1 MRKILFILY
10 FLFPVSLY
18 SQTII
23 DERIKLTVSPSVVQS
38 EMNIEIIKKLELF
51 LQTKNENA
59 NSNRYW
65 HKNDFETF
73 VYPYREIFWIES
85 GKLGTHFYQPTLM
98 EIIETDNP
106 FKKLVKLAY
115 IGHNTTTKENLVRI
129 IYNIVANKTDGE
141 IFFSSY
147 TDFAT
152 SSWKRYSKGSIDYVI
167 SPNKKLNKKE
177 IKSQLED
184 VEKLVSFFSTDQIS
198 ITYYSCIDAIE
209 LFNVKGFDYHS
220 SMYLSKNG
228 GLAEDGS
235 IVYSAN
241 NSEIYTHEIAHVY
254 TRTLFPFIPT
264 IIDEGIATFFGGSG
278 FNDYKWHKNELKK
291 YIEKNTLEYSYYID
305 KPYERFYINNETPVP
320 YLIGALICEYAITY
334 LGKEMFV
341 ESLRQIDKETS
352 VWELMNKW
360 GLTKENINTELNKML

>member
-1 MRKILFILY
+1 
-10 FLFPVSLY
+10 
-18 SQTII
+18 
-23 DERIKLTVSPSVVQS
+23 
-38 EMNIEIIKKLELF
+38 
-51 LQTKNENA
+51 
-59 NSNRYW
+59 
-65 HKNDFETF
+65 
-73 VYPYREIFWIES
+73 
-85 GKLGTHFYQPTLM
+85 
-98 EIIETDNP
+98 
-106 FKKLVKLAY
+106 
-115 IGHNTTTKENLVRI
+115 
-129 IYNIVANKTDGE
+129 
-141 IFFSSY
+141 
-147 TDFAT
+147 
-152 SSWKRYSKGSIDYVI
+152 
-167 SPNKKLNKKE
+167 
-177 IKSQLED
+177 
-184 VEKLVSFFSTDQIS
+184 
-198 ITYYSCIDAIE
+198 
-209 LFNVKGFDYHS
+209 
-220 SMYLSKNG
+220 MYLSKNG

-254 TRTLFPFIPT
+254 TRSLFPFIPT

-352 VWELMNKW
+352 VLELMNKW